1 MLEELNEKFALRL
14 DTDPVTDR
22 SSQLATDS
30 PDEQCHNIVLA
41 GGSHSVRLIDHL
53 ESANLRV
60 VDSTVPGFRITDTS
74 IADMVADLT
83 ERIEGLDPEKTTV
96 CIQLL
101 DNVSFECRLPNGD
114 RVLPRKCID
123 GKYHAEGE
131 LHVIGKDSLREH
143 FMALQPI
150 FKALK
155 GYTCLVL
162 TPLPRY
168 LWNRCCSNPTHITN
182 SERSSFA
189 SEMGRGLR
197 DLTVNIR
204 NMIFM
209 RKLKGVSVLNT
220 VEALGIVPSHS
231 GEAME
236 IDRVLALWGPDPV
249 HPTTATYRIL
259 ANKIAEKIENMLHA
273 SAESDPAA
281 VQPHSKRKPDQR
293 DSWVDGS
300 QGVAKRVERG
310 RGWLRG
316 APPSAGRQRPWRGG
330 HTRSGRGARFGR
342 ARRGQ

>member
-1 MLEELNEKFALRL
+1 
-14 DTDPVTDR
+14 
-22 SSQLATDS
+22 
-30 PDEQCHNIVLA
+30 VLA

-60 VDSTVPGFRITDTS
+60 VDSTVPGFRITDS
-74 IADMVADLT
+74 LVADMVADLA
-83 ERIEGLDPEKTTV
+83 ERVEGLDPGKTTV

-114 RVLPRKCID
+114 RVLPRKGSD

-131 LHVIGKDSLREH
+131 LYVIGKDSLREY

-155 GYTCLVL
+155 GYKCLVL

-168 LWNRCCSNPTHITN
+168 LWNRCCSNPAHIIN

-220 VEALGIVPSHS
+220 VEALGIIPGQS
-231 GEAME
+231 GDAME
-236 IDRVLALWGPDPV
+236 IDKILALWGPDPV
-249 HPTTATYRIL
+249 HPTPATYRIL
-259 ANKIAEKIENMLHA
+259 AKKNVEKVETLLLEPTDRDL
-273 SAESDPAA
+273 SG
-281 VQPHSKRKPDQR
+281 VQPPHKRKPDQR
-293 DSWVDGS
+293 DSWVEGT
-300 QGVAKRVERG
+300 QAVAKRVEHR
-310 RGWLRG
+310 RGWFRG
-316 APPSAGRQRPWRGG
+316 AQLSSGRQRPWRGG
-330 HTRSGRGARFGR
+330 QTRSGGGSRFGR
-342 ARRGQ
+342 ARRGH